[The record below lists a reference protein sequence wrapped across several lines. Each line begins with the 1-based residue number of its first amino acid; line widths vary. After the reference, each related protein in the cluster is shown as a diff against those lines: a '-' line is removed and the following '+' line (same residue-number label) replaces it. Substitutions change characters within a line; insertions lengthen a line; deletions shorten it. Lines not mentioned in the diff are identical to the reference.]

1 MPNPGVLPAVIGA
14 VGGLAG
20 GLLSNSANRAEAR
33 RNREFQERLSNT
45 AYQRSVADLAA
56 AGLNPMLAYSQG
68 GASTPQ
74 GSAARFENVG
84 KAAVEGGSQA
94 ALASSAVSLQ
104 RAQAKKAEA
113 ETDYVRATTPSP
125 GQIPSKIASDIE
137 QLSASAGSLRATEES
152 TRLGFERITS
162 EIAKIRE
169 ETKMTSINN
178 QTLSVLNQLMVRLRE
193 LEAQALKLGMS
204 KKKVESE
211 VFEAINP
218 SDSVTKVAK
227 RFWGD
232 LVKKIYE
239 AGRDTID
246 EPMGLFV
253 ADPYNPRPS
262 DRIAPKPPKLRK

>member
-104 RAQAKKAEA
+104 RAQAKKADA
-113 ETDYVRATTPSP
+113 ETDYVRATTPTP
-125 GQIPSKIASDIE
+125 GLVPSKFAGEIE

-152 TRLGFERITS
+152 TRLGFERIAA

-169 ETKMTSINN
+169 DTKMTSINN
-178 QTLSVLNQLMVRLRE
+178 QTLSELNNLAIRIRQLESQGMQLGIPRKQ
-193 LEAQALKLGMS
+193 LEA
-204 KKKVESE
+204 KVAEL
-211 VFEAINP
+211 INP
-218 SDSVTKVAK
+218 RQSTMDRVGGAVSDILVDSYYGIKKMVTPQM
-227 RFWGD
+227 R
-232 LVKKIYE
+232 L
-239 AGRDTID
+239 T
-246 EPMGLFV
+246 
-253 ADPYNPRPS
+253 DPRRPRRGPTT
-262 DRIAPKPPKLRK
+262 R